1 MKIEGTEIVRLL
13 EEAAFRMN
21 ELDGLNTVSDASVK
35 DHSGR
40 AETSKELLFIAHLCK
55 KAETLILDEYHSFKG
70 YTAHTGP

>member
-1 MKIEGTEIVRLL
+1 
-13 EEAAFRMN
+13 
-21 ELDGLNTVSDASVK
+21 VK